1 MTVLYAVLL
10 GVIQGITEFLPV
22 SSSAHLILT
31 RAYFDLDLKKLGLA
45 FDVACHL
52 GTLLAVLI
60 YFRLDLLKMVLAMP
74 SIFSRA
80 VTPGV
85 SLLRSIVIGTMP
97 IAVVGFF
104 LSSYVENVLR
114 TPNVAATMLAVGGFV
129 LLLAERFGSRKRI
142 EDSLTMP
149 EALVLGVAQAVAL
162 IPGVSRS
169 GAVIS
174 IALLLG
180 LRRESAARFSFLL
193 GIPAILAATVKTIS
207 SVQLSAFSDEFVVV
221 LVVGMLTSAFV
232 GHLVIRYF
240 LHYLI
245 VKTLRP
251 FAFYRLALALTVP
264 IWLMFG

>member
-1 MTVLYAVLL
+1 
-10 GVIQGITEFLPV
+10 
-22 SSSAHLILT
+22 
-31 RAYFDLDLKKLGLA
+31 
-45 FDVACHL
+45 
-52 GTLLAVLI
+52 
-60 YFRLDLLKMVLAMP
+60 
-74 SIFSRA
+74 
-80 VTPGV
+80 
-85 SLLRSIVIGTMP
+85 
-97 IAVVGFF
+97 
-104 LSSYVENVLR
+104 
-114 TPNVAATMLAVGGFV
+114 
-129 LLLAERFGSRKRI
+129 
-142 EDSLTMP
+142 MP

-174 IALLLG
+174 VALLLG

-245 VKTLRP
+245 DKTLRP